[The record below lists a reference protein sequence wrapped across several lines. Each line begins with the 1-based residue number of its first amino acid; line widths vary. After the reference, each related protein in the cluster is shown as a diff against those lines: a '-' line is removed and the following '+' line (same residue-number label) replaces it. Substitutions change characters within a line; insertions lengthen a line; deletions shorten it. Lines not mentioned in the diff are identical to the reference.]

1 MGATMRGATYQRKNG
16 AGSTSFSSRVI
27 WVANLTRDLKVLQL
41 ARDLGLSTRG
51 DPLSAI
57 RTYALNQVY
66 SIISNS
72 PLPITTLAVLRRTLA
87 SKFRVQIE
95 TIESDEDIERI
106 AVEYADFSPH
116 LRRRL
121 RDEFLTGTTE
131 GISLQ
136 RENFDPLR
144 ARFLVVADGRG
155 EQGARTYFTI
165 WHELSHLLVHP
176 SQLPI
181 PGFRRTPSPPE
192 ISKDPIEQ
200 VVDHVAGQI
209 AFFEPLFR
217 PAAMASIATHGGL
230 TFAAI
235 DHARAQAEIP
245 TASIYASA
253 IQMVEYT
260 STPSA
265 LVAIAKILKP
275 TEHRRL
281 HSLQQDLGIAPA
293 PLPMPQ
299 LRVTALIAN
308 RAAQSCGLEIW
319 RNMRVPEDSVLS
331 SAFAAEGPG
340 TWVGDEDQSSWS
352 TSANGPLTA
361 LPIRIEATRQGR
373 FVYGLI
379 SVLT

>member
-1 MGATMRGATYQRKNG
+1 M
-16 AGSTSFSSRVI
+16 
-27 WVANLTRDLKVLQL
+27 ANLTHDRKVLLL

-57 RTYALNQVY
+57 RTYALNQVH

-72 PLPITTLAVLRRTLA
+72 PLPITTLALLRRALA

-106 AVEYADFSPH
+106 AAEYADFSQH
-116 LRRRL
+116 MRRRL
-121 RDEFLTGTTE
+121 REEFLTGTTE
-131 GISLQ
+131 GITLL

-144 ARFLVVADGRG
+144 ARFLVIADARG

-200 VVDHVAGQI
+200 VVDHVAGHV

-217 PAAMASIATHGGL
+217 PAAIASIATHGGL
-230 TFAAI
+230 SFAAI
-235 DHARAQAEIP
+235 DHARSQADIP

-260 STPSA
+260 STPCA
-265 LVAIAKILKP
+265 LVTVARILKP
-275 TEHRRL
+275 TEHRRVL
-281 HSLQQDLGIAPA
+281 SPQQELGIAPA
-293 PLPMPQ
+293 PVPMPR
-299 LRVTALIAN
+299 LRVTALIGN
-308 RAAQSCGLEIW
+308 RAAQGCGLEIW
-319 RNMRVPEDSVLS
+319 RNMRVPDDSVLS
-331 SAFAAEGPG
+331 RAFAAEGPG
-340 TWVGDEDQSSWS
+340 TWVGDEDQSWWV